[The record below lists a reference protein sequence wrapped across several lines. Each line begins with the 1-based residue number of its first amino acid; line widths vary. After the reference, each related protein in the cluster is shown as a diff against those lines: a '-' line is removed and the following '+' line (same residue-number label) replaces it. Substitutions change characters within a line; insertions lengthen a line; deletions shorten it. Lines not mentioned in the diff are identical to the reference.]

1 MRVTLVCQP
10 WARSMAR
17 PTMLAVRVGVSP
29 SPENVFTSMV
39 PKELK
44 VIHAEGL
51 FLWMKPFN
59 SDIFL
64 SVYVQAFRGHP

>member
-1 MRVTLVCQP
+1 MRFTLVCQP

-17 PTMLAVRVGVSP
+17 PMMLAVPVGVSP

-44 VIHAEGL
+44 VGA
-51 FLWMKPFN
+51 
-59 SDIFL
+59 
-64 SVYVQAFRGHP
+64 

>member
-1 MRVTLVCQP
+1 MRFTLVCQP

-39 PKELK
+39 PRELK
-44 VIHAEGL
+44 VGA
-51 FLWMKPFN
+51 
-59 SDIFL
+59 
-64 SVYVQAFRGHP
+64 